1 MKRRLNQDSKI
12 LSFDQPGE
20 FFLRKAEKL
29 LDENNFVDAL
39 PFFRKA
45 TEKEPKN
52 IDFKLALAEV
62 FTEMNFFEES
72 NNILFEVIKTSGEEA
87 TECYFGL
94 GCNFMGL
101 SDYEKA
107 RESFEKYMKLDPDGE
122 FSEEVKDLLEILES
136 QEELFEESEELN
148 DVSKKHYYDLAAK
161 GKSLLDKGDYKGAI
175 EALLKVKDEGKVFLF
190 AKNNLALSYYCDKQ
204 YDRAL
209 AVTRDILKKYPNNIH
224 SNCNMALFCAEIKD
238 KNELEQSIK
247 RIVELKTDDI
257 EDLQKI
263 SLTLCELKQHEEA
276 NRQLKRVLL
285 YKPFDIKV
293 LHYTAVSCYN
303 AGKYAESIKYWGD
316 IIKIEPENSIAA
328 YYKLMAAD
336 TKNGRM
342 IARELSYVYQVPFEE
357 IKNRVKYL
365 NECLKKSKDVLKQMW
380 RHDGYFLSIVLWGLE
395 LGDMFIKKAVVEII
409 ASFKDK
415 KAESILRKYI
425 LKRYEP
431 DQIKNDIFVLLKK
444 MGVKEPYIAY
454 INGSIVEVKVGMFN
468 SEGLD
473 IPENYRIVVEV
484 MLDKMRGRYD
494 DRFINAAIK
503 IWEKFIRKQ
512 NGEYRIVKTPEIW
525 AAAVEYLIRT
535 ANGEKN
541 INRNIAE
548 VYQISPRSFW
558 AKANAIRHF
567 VGEAGIY
574 ETD

>member
-1 MKRRLNQDSKI
+1 
-12 LSFDQPGE
+12 
-20 FFLRKAEKL
+20 
-29 LDENNFVDAL
+29 
-39 PFFRKA
+39 
-45 TEKEPKN
+45 
-52 IDFKLALAEV
+52 
-62 FTEMNFFEES
+62 
-72 NNILFEVIKTSGEEA
+72 
-87 TECYFGL
+87 
-94 GCNFMGL
+94 
-101 SDYEKA
+101 
-107 RESFEKYMKLDPDGE
+107 
-122 FSEEVKDLLEILES
+122 
-136 QEELFEESEELN
+136 
-148 DVSKKHYYDLAAK
+148 
-161 GKSLLDKGDYKGAI
+161 
-175 EALLKVKDEGKVFLF
+175 
-190 AKNNLALSYYCDKQ
+190 
-204 YDRAL
+204 
-209 AVTRDILKKYPNNIH
+209 
-224 SNCNMALFCAEIKD
+224 
-238 KNELEQSIK
+238 
-247 RIVELKTDDI
+247 
-257 EDLQKI
+257 
-263 SLTLCELKQHEEA
+263 
-276 NRQLKRVLL
+276 
-285 YKPFDIKV
+285 
-293 LHYTAVSCYN
+293 
-303 AGKYAESIKYWGD
+303 
-316 IIKIEPENSIAA
+316 
-328 YYKLMAAD
+328 MAAD